1 MKRTGRTRLIIAG
14 LVLLFFSGTG
24 WANQYPAELYS
35 IVEQELAH
43 LKLDELTAFLS
54 QLDAETQALLP
65 TWNLRGWATEGL
77 KLDLATILRQGGRF
91 LAREVMLN
99 LHLLIRLVILA
110 VVGAVLVHFQQ
121 AWAGES
127 LGNLVF
133 NIIYLVLMGLA
144 VQSFTTTL
152 QLANAALD
160 RINQFVLALLPP
172 VFTLLAAAGGL
183 TLSTVCHPLM
193 WGGTAVV
200 INIVKNIVLPLIL
213 LAGMIGL
220 VSRLAE
226 GFSVSRL
233 AETARQGAVVLLGL
247 LVVIFLGLLTM
258 QGVTVA
264 AADGLGLKAAKFLT
278 GNLMPLVGKTVAD
291 SLDLAA
297 GCSLLIKNA
306 LGVFGALGVILLC
319 VYPSFKILVVAFIY
333 RLAAVLVQPLGQE
346 RLADSLQ
353 EIGKTI
359 MVIFAAVAVSG
370 LMFFFSLTIL
380 VGLGNLTAVVR

>member
-1 MKRTGRTRLIIAG
+1 LIIAG

-226 GFSVSRL
+226 GFSLSRL

>member
-1 MKRTGRTRLIIAG
+1 MIIAG

-226 GFSVSRL
+226 GFSLSRL

-380 VGLGNLTAVVR
+380 VGLGNLTAVVS

>member
-1 MKRTGRTRLIIAG
+1 MIIAG

>member
-1 MKRTGRTRLIIAG
+1 MIIAG

-226 GFSVSRL
+226 GFSLSRL